1 MKFKLVRIS
10 SKGQIVVPAEIR
22 EKFSINEGDY
32 VLFIP
37 LSEDLILIKKVVFD
51 KKEYKPFLKIFTEA
65 LNRVGVNI
73 EEEKVEKAFELIL
86 EEYTKQ

>member
-10 SKGQIVVPAEIR
+10 SKGQIVVPVEIR
-22 EKFSINEGDY
+22 EKFNIDEGDY

-37 LSEDLILIKKVVFD
+37 LAEDLILMKRVVFD

-65 LNRVGVNI
+65 LNKVGVNV